1 MKTKITF
8 FILLFSAAFAN
19 AADHVYCDFET
30 KDLNFATNDALTY
43 AVIANPVSGGVN
55 TSAHCA
61 KVVSAGGQWELI
73 YSASMDEFID
83 FDESKV
89 FKMKVYSPRVGVP
102 IYFKVEGGA
111 EPKEVTS
118 VTTTK
123 ANEWEELTF
132 DFTDLAPQSMTY
144 NKFVLIFDA
153 GQEGSGETFYF
164 DDIIGPNTITVV
176 IPETTFVPYCNFEDV
191 TLKFV
196 QANTENDMQY
206 DVVVNPDKSGINT
219 SDSCG
224 KIVTTADY
232 WELLV
237 SDPVSSPFN
246 FAEYGYKF
254 KMKVYAPASGD
265 VFFKVE
271 TEDGSANKEV
281 QLYCPVANQWYEM
294 EYDFAELL
302 PASNVMSKII
312 LLFDANSDYA
322 GDVWYFDDIQGP
334 GDTSST
340 GIFDVGYK
348 NVSDLIYPNPVHD
361 AINFK
366 ETLQNKL
373 VEIISVTGVKVFSEK
388 VSGNSI
394 DISNLGL
401 ANGLYIITI
410 DDKTSRLLKQ

>member
-8 FILLFSAAFAN
+8 FIILFSATFAK

-43 AVIANPVSGGVN
+43 AVIPNPVSGGIN

-83 FDESKV
+83 FDESKI

-111 EPKEVTS
+111 APKEVNS

-144 NKFVLIFDA
+144 NKFVLLFDA

-164 DDIIGPNTITVV
+164 DDIIGPNTITVT

-191 TLKFV
+191 TLNFV
-196 QANTENDMQY
+196 QANTDNDMQY

-237 SDPVSSPFN
+237 SDPILPPFN

-254 KMKVYAPASGD
+254 KMKVYAPISGD
-265 VFFKVE
+265 VYFKVE
-271 TEDGSANKEV
+271 TEDGSANKEA

-294 EYDFAELL
+294 EFDFAELR

-322 GDVWYFDDIQGP
+322 GDIWYFDDIQGP

-340 GIFDVGYK
+340 GIFDAEYE
-348 NVSDLIYPNPVHD
+348 NISDLIYPNPVQD
-361 AINFK
+361 VINFK
-366 ETLQNKL
+366 ETLQKNL
-373 VEIISVTGVKVFSEK
+373 VTIISVTGIKVFSEN

-401 ANGLYIITI
+401 ANGLYIISI
-410 DDKTSRLLKQ
+410 DDKTSRFLKQ